1 MDHSTPGFPVLHH
14 LPEFAQTHIHR
25 VGDAIQPSRPV
36 VPFSSCLQSFPA
48 SGAFPV
54 SQFFTSGGQS
64 IGASASASVLL
75 MNIQGLV
82 PLGLTGW
89 ISLLSKGL
97 STVFSST
104 TVQKHQ
110 VFSAQLFYVEIH
122 VQASSYQTLTWLLLQ
137 NCPWSQGSPLTFCSC
152 WPLAPDPDVVS
163 ASAHRPPT
171 LFLPP
176 SSGFPTC
183 ALSTRTLLPVEAE
196 KIIYR

>member
-1 MDHSTPGFPVLHH
+1 MYCSTLGFLVLYY
-14 LPEFAQTHIHR
+14 LSEFAQTHIHW
-25 VGDAIQPSRPV
+25 VGDAIQPSHPLL
-36 VPFSSCLQSFPA
+36 PPSLPA
-48 SGAFPV
+48 LNV
-54 SQFFTSGGQS
+54 SQHQGLFQLLVFTSGGQS

-75 MNIQGLV
+75 MNIQGLF

>member
-1 MDHSTPGFPVLHH
+1 M
-14 LPEFAQTHIHR
+14 QTHVHWWCHPTISSS
-25 VGDAIQPSRPV
+25 VTLL
-36 VPFSSCLQSFPA
+36 SSCPQSFPG
-48 SGAFPV
+48 SRSFPMNWHFV
-54 SQFFTSGGQS
+54 SGGQN
-64 IGASASASVLL
+64 IRVSASASVLL
-75 MNIQGLV
+75 MNIQGLF